1 MGLFDPDRSASRLPV
16 SVITGFLG
24 SGKTTLL
31 NKLLR
36 HPGMGD
42 SAVIINEFGEVGLD
56 HLLVE
61 AVDGEIAVLPSGCVC
76 CTLRSDLQQTITD
89 LLIRRDR
96 AEIPPFSRILVE
108 TTGLADPAPIVQLL
122 LNNPMVSHFVRL
134 DTVVTTVDAVNSIR
148 QIDEH
153 TEAVKQA
160 ALADRL
166 LLTKADLAAE
176 DEIEQLKRRLV
187 ALNPGASWHTV
198 SHGEIA
204 PDTLFGAALF
214 DPARKTVDVQ
224 RWINE
229 SAYETKA
236 HDHAGHDHGHE
247 GHAHGTDISAY
258 CLTVEQPLSWDA
270 FHLWLARVRNAVG
283 ENLLRVKG
291 ILNLIDEPAPVAI
304 HGVHHI
310 FHPPV
315 QLEAWPDADH
325 RSRIV
330 FITRGIDRGE
340 LEESFFEHVVRPVG
354 ASAPA
359 RSRLTAP
366 Q

>member
-1 MGLFDPDRSASRLPV
+1 LW
-16 SVITGFLG
+16 
-24 SGKTTLL
+24 
-31 NKLLR
+31 
-36 HPGMGD
+36 
-42 SAVIINEFGEVGLD
+42 
-56 HLLVE
+56 
-61 AVDGEIAVLPSGCVC
+61 
-76 CTLRSDLQQTITD
+76 
-89 LLIRRDR
+89 
-96 AEIPPFSRILVE
+96 
-108 TTGLADPAPIVQLL
+108 
-122 LNNPMVSHFVRL
+122 
-134 DTVVTTVDAVNSIR
+134 
-148 QIDEH
+148 
-153 TEAVKQA
+153 
-160 ALADRL
+160 
-166 LLTKADLAAE
+166 LTKTDIAE
-176 DEIEQLKRRLV
+176 RDAIEQLKRRLV

-214 DPARKTVDVQ
+214 DPAHKTVDVQ

-229 SAYETKA
+229 AAYQTQ
-236 HDHAGHDHGHE
+236 GHDHGAHE
-247 GHAHGTDISAY
+247 HAAHEHDHKAHAHGTDISAY
-258 CLTVEQPLSWDA
+258 CLTVEQPLPWDA

-304 HGVHHI
+304 HGVHHV

-330 FITRGIDRGE
+330 FITRGIDRAE

-359 RSRLTAP
+359 PAHSRLTAP